1 MSRPI
6 AEHRYDPFSPPS
18 DPFHSYFQSSYRF
31 ALLALRSEG
40 QRPLGLALTN
50 VKYG

>member
-31 ALLALRSEG
+31 ALSPLAQKGDGRSG
-40 QRPLGLALTN
+40 WH
-50 VKYG
+50 